1 MSKIPANLPGSRKNI
16 SGYSELSETVQQ
28 LSLENERLAENYAA
42 IARATLEFDEV
53 GWSPIN
59 QLNQNQGVS
68 LVDVKQ
74 IAANARMQMNNNAVL
89 NRGAALRASYVFGR
103 GFKMSSGNMPL
114 QPRFQSIIDDPINQ
128 QVLFSEAAC
137 KKNEKVLFSSG
148 NFFAR
153 YDFKNRRWARIPV
166 EQITGW
172 VVDRNDS
179 EILTY
184 VLHEF
189 DRVVSVNVDGSQQ
202 TEHVKVWYPLDYTQ
216 NVVSKINDVRVDK
229 NFVIVDHRA
238 NDDTGSLWGLPDCLP
253 ALPWAWAYSEY
264 LKDGSKMLKALSS
277 IAWQVKSKTKNGQAS
292 SSAKLLNNRQVAG
305 TAVTGSDVELSAM
318 PRNNAVD
325 LDTGRPLAAMAAT
338 AMEVSVD
345 ALLSGAGTTAS
356 GSQVLDQSTLNAAYG
371 RQGNWETFFTR
382 VLRVMGV
389 RDPSVKFNKIIV
401 DPGYR
406 NVQSLGQAWQTGLFD
421 PAIIQAAYAEE
432 LGIEERGLI
441 PEGVLVPNNEHS
453 MAQASGSNGAGTTP
467 GSDTVG
473 MTDVST
479 GQGRSG
485 AGVGDLSNGDNTLR
499 DQANIP
505 Q

>member
-1 MSKIPANLPGSRKNI
+1 MSRIPANLSGSRTNLA
-16 SGYSELSETVQQ
+16 GYAQLSEEN
-28 LSLENERLAENYAA
+28 LLLARENERLAENYAA

-53 GWSPIN
+53 GWSPVN
-59 QLNQNQGVS
+59 QLNQFKGVT
-68 LVDVKQ
+68 LEQVKQ
-74 IAANARMQMNNNAVL
+74 MTANARMQMNNNAVL

-103 GFKMSSGNMPL
+103 GFKMSSANQPL

-153 YDFKNRRWARIPV
+153 YDLKNRRWARVPV

-172 VVDRNDS
+172 AVDRDDP
-179 EILTY
+179 EILSY
-184 VLHEF
+184 VLHEY
-189 DRVVSVNVDGSQQ
+189 DRVLMVNADGSQK
-202 TEHVKVWYPLDYTQ
+202 TEHVKVWYPLDYTK
-216 NVVSKINDVRVDK
+216 NPMPKINNIPVDR
-229 NFVIVDHRA
+229 NFVLVDHRE

-277 IAWQVKSKTKNGQAS
+277 IAWQVKSKTKNGQAN
-292 SSAKLLNNRQVAG
+292 SSAKLLNNRQVAA

-345 ALLSGAGTTAS
+345 ALLSGTGTTAS
-356 GSQVLDQSTLNAAYG
+356 GAQVLDQSTLNAAYG
-371 RQGNWETFFTR
+371 RQGNWEAFFTR

-406 NVQSLGQAWQTGLFD
+406 NVQSIGQAWQTGLFE
-421 PAIIQAAYAEE
+421 PEIIQAAYAEE
-432 LGIEERGLI
+432 LGIEEMGMI
-441 PEGVLVPNNEHS
+441 PEGVLVPNNE
-453 MAQASGSNGAGTTP
+453 GSVAATKAPATGTKPGADTT
-467 GSDTVG
+467 G
-473 MTDVST
+473 MTNVATS
-479 GQGRSG
+479 QGNSG
-485 AGVGDLSNGDNTLR
+485 AGVGDLSNNDNTLR

>member
-1 MSKIPANLPGSRKNI
+1 MSKIPTNLSGSRKNLP
-16 SGYSELSETVQQ
+16 GYSQLSERIAELSV
-28 LSLENERLAENYAA
+28 ENERLSENYAA

-53 GWSPIN
+53 GWSPVN
-59 QLNQNQGVS
+59 QLTVNHGVT
-68 LVDVKQ
+68 LEHVKQ
-74 IAANARMQMNNNAVL
+74 IAFNARMQMNNNAVL

-114 QPRFQSIIDDPINQ
+114 QPRYQSIIDDSINQ

-137 KKNEKVLFSSG
+137 KKNEKILFSTG

-153 YDFKNRRWARIPV
+153 WDIKNRRWARIPI

-172 VVDRNDS
+172 AVDRDDP
-179 EILTY
+179 EILNY
-184 VLHEF
+184 VLHEYN
-189 DRVVSVNVDGSQQ
+189 RVLSVNADGSQK
-202 TEHVKVWYPLDYTQ
+202 TEHVKVWYPLDYTK
-216 NVVSKINDVRVDK
+216 NPMPKINTIPVDR
-229 NFVIVDHRA
+229 NFVLVDHRE
-238 NDDTGSLWGLPDCLP
+238 NDDTGSLWGMPDCLP

-277 IAWQVKSKTKNGQAS
+277 IAWQVKSKTKNGQS
-292 SSAKLLNNRQVAG
+292 NSSAKLLNNRQVAA

-345 ALLSGAGTTAS
+345 ALLSGTGTTAS

-371 RQGNWETFFTR
+371 RQGNWEAFFTR

-432 LGIEERGLI
+432 LGIEERGMI
-441 PEGVLVPNNEHS
+441 PDGVMVPNNEGS
-453 MAQASGSNGAGTTP
+453 VAATKAPASGTKPGADTT
-467 GSDTVG
+467 G
-473 MTDVST
+473 MTNVATS
-479 GQGRSG
+479 QGNSG

-499 DQANIP
+499 NQSNIP

>member
-1 MSKIPANLPGSRKNI
+1 MSKIPTNLSGSRKNLP
-16 SGYSELSETVQQ
+16 GYSQLSERIAELSV
-28 LSLENERLAENYAA
+28 ENERLSENYAA

-53 GWSPIN
+53 GWSSIN
-59 QLNQNQGVS
+59 QLTANHGIS
-68 LVDVKQ
+68 LEQVKQ
-74 IAANARMQMNNNAVL
+74 IAFNARMQMNNNAVL

-114 QPRFQSIIDDPINQ
+114 QPRYQSIIDDPINQ

-137 KKNEKVLFSSG
+137 KKNEKILFSTG

-153 YDFKNRRWARIPV
+153 WDIKNRRWARIPI

-172 VVDRNDS
+172 AVDRDDP
-179 EILTY
+179 EILNY
-184 VLHEF
+184 VLHEYN
-189 DRVVSVNVDGSQQ
+189 RVLSVNADGSQK
-202 TEHVKVWYPLDYTQ
+202 TEHVKVWYPLDYTK
-216 NVVSKINDVRVDK
+216 NPMPKINMIPVDR
-229 NFVIVDHRA
+229 NFVLVDHRE
-238 NDDTGSLWGLPDCLP
+238 NDDTGSLWGMPDCLP

-277 IAWQVKSKTKNGQAS
+277 IAWQVKSKTKNGQTN
-292 SSAKLLNNRQVAG
+292 SSAKLLNNRQVAA

-345 ALLSGAGTTAS
+345 ALLSGTGTTAL

-371 RQGNWETFFTR
+371 RQGNWEAFFTR
-382 VLRVMGV
+382 ALRVMGV

-432 LGIEERGLI
+432 LGIEERGMI
-441 PEGVLVPNNEHS
+441 PDGVMVPNNEHS
-453 MAQASGSNGAGTTP
+453 GVTPTSGSVTP
-467 GSDTVG
+467 GADITG
-473 MTDVST
+473 NQTDVST

-485 AGVGDLSNGDNTLR
+485 AGIGDLTNSDNTLR
-499 DQANIP
+499 DIQNIP